1 MMMEYYLNV
10 RKRVTWRLGFV
21 RVYAVLAVIILSGC
35 IPNNTIKGY
44 DSAFIAGGY
53 TGVSTTYEDI
63 GGIVSVD
70 EDDLHELIVAGKAF
84 HDAGKWLKSSQVLEL
99 AAHKLKWKE
108 DTIDTPEEVVRF
120 VGTTL
125 TNDTLADYTGKIYEG
140 VMLDYYQAL
149 NFLMLGDEAQAR
161 IHFNR
166 LAERQSN
173 AQIQLQSYTRTLK
186 KAKTLPDDEG
196 DREIVVSSLKNSKAN
211 FKRGRENLPK
221 NSKSA
226 HIRSPSGDL
235 MNAVFRS
242 SSSSSTD
249 RKGRK
254 AARAIDAVQSM
265 APTSTARRFA
275 GKLEKSLK
283 RSKSNKAYILYEDG
297 SGPKIDEFRID
308 LPLALVSSKVLYSGV
323 ALPEFVQGSANN
335 TQLNIKQGKNTQVTV
350 GVSDLNRIASL
361 EFDSSYNTKVGKEV
375 TSTIL
380 KTIAQAAINNKIDEK
395 SGDNPLAGLLMK
407 VAVSVGQAALTQA
420 DTRYW
425 NNLPNEIQMAV
436 LNKSGQGSIEIR
448 NTLGELLASVPVTA
462 GNQLIYLRQKV
473 SGGDVKVF
481 SQSLP
486 VKNLATEII
495 FEKQVTLQN

>member
-1 MMMEYYLNV
+1 LNV

-186 KAKTLPDDEG
+186 GAKTLPDDEG

-350 GVSDLNRIASL
+350 GVSDLNRIASHCWC
-361 EFDSSYNTKVGKEV
+361 F
-375 TSTIL
+375 
-380 KTIAQAAINNKIDEK
+380 
-395 SGDNPLAGLLMK
+395 
-407 VAVSVGQAALTQA
+407 
-420 DTRYW
+420 
-425 NNLPNEIQMAV
+425 
-436 LNKSGQGSIEIR
+436 
-448 NTLGELLASVPVTA
+448 
-462 GNQLIYLRQKV
+462 
-473 SGGDVKVF
+473 
-481 SQSLP
+481 
-486 VKNLATEII
+486 
-495 FEKQVTLQN
+495 